1 MRKINF
7 LLTLL
12 VLFVAAPFARAEK
25 TTVSPYSESFN
36 RLTPSS
42 DHAFAPEF
50 WSHIVDPYVEEDYD
64 YGTTETYYMT
74 YYSRETGGVYDGT
87 FIEAGSQTIYG
98 SGYYSKTAN
107 DLLVTPALSGDVTMY
122 LKLTKTSGTVTF
134 FTCTRNLDG
143 SFTKGDAYTVT
154 DMPTLSTEEWTQV
167 TIPAVAEGTYLG
179 IRLNY
184 ACIDE
189 FTAASISYGGTKSLK
204 VTKITNK
211 TGDYLDLS
219 AEGTATITFE
229 VTIQNTGDENLNPG
243 DEGYSLSIKDYS
255 DSYALIGEPTAI
267 DQALAPGETYT
278 LTISATGT
286 FNITEKIRHRFDV
299 AENIGGAISYGGWVE
314 IYPNTPNFQVSIL
327 GGADVLADGTVVDFG
342 MIGADSSKSYRLR
355 NNTGGAPATIT
366 SITAPA
372 GFSFKVTDKNDDTI
386 EYTEFPITIPAH
398 SELKLTVTASAA
410 NAGTWTGNV
419 AIDVDTYET
428 FNLAVVS
435 IVTDP
440 TKWFVNFEDQKY
452 PVGSYTTNASSWS
465 MGDYKN
471 DGNNYVA
478 KNGNVDLTRFV
489 SPKLSVAKGETLT
502 FQASQNSYSTYS
514 TNVVNVYYSA
524 DRKNWTLLRSLSNK
538 AENEADKILVEQAS
552 EYPYPAK
559 LKTFIL
565 EGVPAGEG
573 YIAFE
578 SGYACIDNIYGFTP
592 CEVPA
597 IDIVTTDVNLP
608 TEMTVN
614 YTYKP
619 SITFINAGANDI
631 AEGALKVRYVVGG
644 ETVAEQ
650 DIPAIA
656 RDTYNRTSPK
666 SFTLEWTPRT
676 AGTFPAKIE
685 IYGEGF
691 SYVEESTIVVSEES
705 AIGWLNVGDNA
716 TTSTSSLITSN
727 WKNNETE
734 TIYTADQIRLQAG
747 AQIEK
752 IMYRGYKTTD
762 DQLTNL
768 QYYIENTTDAAPVS
782 TGKTPY
788 DHSGMTEVYNG
799 EYTFVKNG
807 TSSDHVNLI
816 EFDLATPFVYTGGNI
831 RVVIISKSETY
842 KQFYL
847 ESFNKANVN
856 VNRKTD
862 DNTETSNL
870 STSSFSKVSSVPV
883 LYLWTER
890 QIPTISGTVTNKATG
905 AAIEGAE
912 VTFTSGNTIYSA
924 TTDAAGAYSAEI
936 YQDGLEYNVSV
947 AKDGYY
953 AFPFDDS
960 ESITVSAKEGSVV
973 QNIQLTEAKG
983 LRIIGNNVPTTATV
997 NYAYTATAKVLN
1009 GANRQWRNGY
1019 TAVLHVGDDIT
1030 VEAPANMIQANAEA
1044 DFEFTFT
1051 PHAAG
1056 TFETYIE
1063 FVAEGITATTE
1074 PVQLTIGEETADAEI
1089 QIGTISSK
1097 KSNGP
1102 VNLYYKKSVVELIYP
1117 KSMLGIPAGT
1127 KIDAMRF
1134 KGYHGAKDVTFN
1146 VKSWVANVP
1155 EGTAITGRDVEGM
1168 TLYKDDQLSTA
1179 VAKGTSDNTETIYE
1193 ITFPDG
1199 FIYDGGDI
1207 RIVSTSDATSY
1218 QSTYFEVTDVTGH
1231 MFYGQSDNTPVDDLS
1246 CSNTSGTLPVM
1257 YLAVTPTKNVSGTVT
1272 IGETGAAVANTPV
1285 VVKSGEVEY
1294 YGTTDE
1300 NGAYSVDVIQH
1311 ALDYTVNV
1319 SVAGYLP
1326 SAEPISF
1333 ADGDVVANIVLNKGF
1348 VKGQVLDADTNE
1360 PIAGAYVDISDSNW
1374 AIIGSLEAT
1383 GEDGA
1388 FNFEVSAAGDYYLS
1402 AEAPYY
1408 FFERQDPDPATVTT
1422 TGVVSNIYLKSKSFA
1437 VTGVVYDKATNQP
1450 VLDAK
1455 VDLYCNGEVVA
1466 TSPTGS
1472 ETGDYFFEDIDHVG
1486 TKTYFVR
1493 AYRDGYKSEDITLDF
1508 STVGAWNSLL
1518 ESQDIYIGV
1527 GDSGVSTLTA
1537 NGFKAFGGKGNITV
1551 VSAAGVVNIYNEV
1564 GSLIRSEKVQN
1575 GKTTFNG
1582 LNAGIYIV
1590 NGVKVA
1596 VK

>member
-36 RLTPSS
+36 GLTPSS

-50 WSHIVDPYVEEDYD
+50 WSHIVDPYVEVDYE
-64 YGTTETYYMT
+64 YGTSETYMP
-74 YYSRETGGVYDGT
+74 YYSRETGGVDDGT
-87 FIEAGSQTIYG
+87 YIEAGSQTIYG
-98 SGYYSKTAN
+98 SGFSSKTAY
-107 DLLVTPALSGDVTMY
+107 DLLVTPALSGNVSMY
-122 LKLTKTSGTVTF
+122 LKLTTASGTVKF
-134 FTCTRNLDG
+134 YTCTRNTDG
-143 SFTKGDAYTVT
+143 SFKKGDEYTVT

-179 IRLNY
+179 IRLDN
-184 ACIDE
+184 ASIDE
-189 FTAASISYGGTKSLK
+189 FTAASISYGGTKAL
-204 VTKITNK
+204 KITKVVNK
-211 TGDYLDLS
+211 SGDNIDLTP
-219 AEGTATITFE
+219 EGTATITFD
-229 VTIQNTGDENLNPG
+229 VTIQNTGDETLNPG
-243 DEGYSLSIKDYS
+243 DEGYSISIKDVT
-255 DSYALIGEPTAI
+255 AGELFGEPTAI
-267 DQALAPGETYT
+267 DQALAAGETYNMT
-278 LTISATGT
+278 VSATRSYD
-286 FNITEKIRHRFDV
+286 ITEKFHHRFDV
-299 AENIGGAISYGGWVE
+299 GENISGAFSFGAWFD
-314 IYPNTPNFQVSIL
+314 IYPYLPNFQVSIVDK
-327 GGADVLADGTVVDFG
+327 AEVLADGTVVDFG
-342 MIGADSSKSYRLR
+342 MIGAESSKSFRLR

-366 SITAPA
+366 SITAPE
-372 GFSFKVTDKNDDTI
+372 GYSFKVTAKDDDTV

-410 NAGTWTGNV
+410 AAGTWSGNV
-419 AIDVDTYET
+419 AIDVDTYKT

-440 TKWFVNFEDQKY
+440 TKWFVNFEDEKY

-465 MGDYKN
+465 MGDYKVG
-471 DGNNYVA
+471 GNKYVA
-478 KNGNVDLTRFV
+478 KNGSSSNPTLFV
-489 SPKLSVAKGETLT
+489 SPKLSVAPGETLS
-502 FQASQNSYSTYS
+502 FQASQNSYSTYAD
-514 TNVVNVYYSA
+514 NFVNIYYST
-524 DRKNWTLLRSLSNK
+524 DRKNWTLLRTISNK
-538 AENEADKILVEQAS
+538 ATDEADKILVEKES

-578 SGYACIDNIYGFTP
+578 SGYACIDNIYGFSP

-597 IDIVTTDVNLP
+597 LDIVATEVKLP
-608 TEMTVN
+608 TETTVN

-619 SITFINAGANDI
+619 AITFINAGSSDI

-650 DIPAIA
+650 DVPAIA

-666 SFTLEWTPRT
+666 SLTLEWTPRT

-691 SYVEESTIVVSEES
+691 SYAEESTVVVSEES
-705 AIGWLNVGDNA
+705 AIGWLNVGDY
-716 TTSTSSLITSN
+716 TTFESSSLMKTN
-727 WKNNETE
+727 YKNNETE
-734 TIYTADQIRLQAG
+734 TIYTADQIRLEAD

-752 IMYRGYKTTD
+752 IMYRGYRTGAPYT
-762 DQLTNL
+762 TNL

-799 EYTFVKNG
+799 EYTFETKG
-807 TSSDHVNLI
+807 TSAAPVDYITL
-816 EFDLATPFVYTGGNI
+816 DLATPFTYTGGNI
-831 RVVIISKSETY
+831 RVVIISKSD
-842 KQFYL
+842 KFGSFSV

-912 VTFTSGNTIYSA
+912 VTLTSGNTIYSA

-947 AKDGYY
+947 TKDGYY

-960 ESITVSAKEGSVV
+960 ENITVSAKAGSVV

-983 LRIIGNNVPTTATV
+983 LRIIENSVPTTATV
-997 NYAYTATAKVLN
+997 NHAYTATAKVLN

-1019 TAVLHVGDDIT
+1019 TAVLHVGNDIT

-1044 DFEFTFT
+1044 NFEFTFT

-1089 QIGTISSK
+1089 QIGTVSAK
-1097 KSNGP
+1097 TYHGP
-1102 VNLYYKKSVVELIYP
+1102 IVTYNNNSVVELIYP

-1134 KGYHGAKDVTFN
+1134 KGYHSAKNVTFD

-1155 EGTAITGRDVEGM
+1155 EGTANTGRNVEGM
-1168 TLYKDDQLSTA
+1168 TLYKDEQLSTD
-1179 VAKGTSDNTETIYE
+1179 VAKGTTSATETEYE

-1207 RIVSTSDATSY
+1207 RIVSTAAGNGWCTIN
-1218 QSTYFEVTDVTGH
+1218 FEVTDVTGH
-1231 MFYGQSDNTPVDDLS
+1231 MLYEGSDSKALEDMTCQTNGKP
-1246 CSNTSGTLPVM
+1246 LPVM
-1257 YLAVTPTKNVSGTVT
+1257 YLALTPTKNVSGTVS
-1272 IGETGAAVANTPV
+1272 IGETGAAVADTPV

-1294 YGTTDE
+1294 YGTTDV

-1319 SVAGYLP
+1319 TVAGYLP
-1326 SAEPISF
+1326 AAEPISF

>member
-25 TTVSPYSESFN
+25 TTISPYSESFN
-36 RLTPSS
+36 GLSPSS

-50 WSHIVDPYVEEDYD
+50 WSHIVDPYEYVDYD
-64 YGTTETYYMT
+64 WGTTETYYMK
-74 YYSRETGGVYDGT
+74 YYSRETGGVDGGT
-87 FIEAGSQTIYG
+87 YIEAGSQTISATYVD
-98 SGYYSKTAN
+98 SKTAY
-107 DLLVTPALSGDVTMY
+107 DLLVTPALSGDVSMY
-122 LKLTKTSGTVTF
+122 LKLTKASGTVKF
-134 FTCTRNLDG
+134 YTCTRNSDG
-143 SFTKGDAYTVT
+143 SFKKGDEYTVT
-154 DMPTLSTEEWTQV
+154 DMPTLSAEEWTQV

-179 IRLNY
+179 IRLDN
-184 ACIDE
+184 ASIDE
-189 FTAASISYGGTKSLK
+189 FTAASISYGGTKALK
-204 VTKITNK
+204 ITKIVNK
-211 TGDYLDLS
+211 SGDNIDLTP
-219 AEGTATITFE
+219 EGTATITFD
-229 VTIQNTGDENLNPG
+229 VTIQNIGDETLNPG
-243 DEGYSLSIKDYS
+243 DEGYSISIKDFT
-255 DSYALIGEPTAI
+255 AGELFGEPTAI
-267 DQALAPGETYT
+267 DQALAAGETYNMT
-278 LTISATGT
+278 VSATGS
-286 FNITEKIRHRFDV
+286 FQITESIRHLFHV
-299 AENIGGAISYGGWVE
+299 GENISGAFSFGAWFD
-314 IYPNTPNFQVSIL
+314 IYPCLPNFQVSIEDK
-327 GGADVLADGTVVDFG
+327 AEVLADGTVVDFG
-342 MIGADSSKSYRLR
+342 MIGAESSKSFRLR

-366 SITAPA
+366 SITAPK
-372 GFSFKVTDKNDDTI
+372 GYSFKVTAKDDDTV

-398 SELKLTVTASAA
+398 KELKLTVTASAA
-410 NAGTWTGNV
+410 AAGTWSGNV

-440 TKWFVNFEDQKY
+440 TKWFVNFEDEKY

-465 MGDYKN
+465 MGDYKVG
-471 DGNNYVA
+471 GNKYVA
-478 KNGNVDLTRFV
+478 KNGSVDLSRFV
-489 SPKLSVAKGETLT
+489 SPKLTVAEGETLT
-502 FQASQNSYSTYS
+502 FQASQNSYSTSS
-514 TNVVNVYYSA
+514 TNVVNIYYST
-524 DRKNWTLLRSLSNK
+524 DRKNWTLLRTISNK
-538 AENEADKILVEQAS
+538 AENEADKILVEKES
-552 EYPYPAK
+552 EWPYPAK

-565 EGVPAGEG
+565 DGVPAGEV

-578 SGYACIDNIYGFTP
+578 SGYACIDNIYGFTLS
-592 CEVPA
+592 EVPA
-597 IDIVTTDVNLP
+597 IDIVTTEVKLP
-608 TEMTVN
+608 TETTVN

-619 SITFINAGANDI
+619 AITFINAGSSDI
-631 AEGALKVRYVVGG
+631 AKGALKVRYVVGG

-650 DIPAIA
+650 DVPAIA
-656 RDTYNRTSPK
+656 RDSYNRTSPK
-666 SFTLEWTPRT
+666 SFSLEWTPRT

-691 SYVEESTIVVSEES
+691 SYAEESTVVVSEES
-705 AIGWLNVGDNA
+705 AIGWLNVGDY
-716 TTSTSSLITSN
+716 TTKSLSSLISSSY
-727 WKNNETE
+727 KNNETE
-734 TIYTADQIRLQAG
+734 TIYTADQIRLEAG
-747 AQIEK
+747 AKIEK

-762 DQLTNL
+762 PLTTNL
-768 QYYIENTTDAAPVS
+768 QYYIENTTDEAPVS
-782 TGKTPY
+782 TGTIPY

-807 TSSDHVNLI
+807 TESEYVDLI
-816 EFDLATPFVYTGGNI
+816 QFDLATPFTYTGGNI
-831 RVVIISKSETY
+831 RVVIISKSDGY
-842 KQFYL
+842 KSFYV
-847 ESFNKANVN
+847 ESFDKAGVN
-856 VNRKTD
+856 VNRKVD
-862 DNTETSNL
+862 SGVLEEQK
-870 STSSFSKVSSVPV
+870 FSKVSSVPV
-883 LYLWTER
+883 LYLWTKR

-912 VTFTSGNTIYSA
+912 VTLTSGNTIYSA
-924 TTDAAGAYSAEI
+924 TTDANGAYSADI
-936 YQDGLEYNVSV
+936 YQYNLDYSISV

-953 AFPFDDS
+953 AFPFDES
-960 ESITVSAKEGSVV
+960 ENITLSAKEGSVV
-973 QNIQLTEAKG
+973 QDIQLSEAKG
-983 LRIIGNNVPTTATV
+983 LRIIDNNVPTTATV
-997 NYAYTATAKVLN
+997 NHAYTATAKVLN

-1044 DFEFTFT
+1044 EFEFTFT
-1051 PHAAG
+1051 PHATG
-1056 TFETYIE
+1056 TFDTYIE
-1063 FVAEGITATTE
+1063 FVAEGITAATDV
-1074 PVQLTIGEETADAEI
+1074 VQLTIGAETADAEV
-1089 QIGTISSK
+1089 QVGTVSSK
-1097 KSNGP
+1097 TNFGP
-1102 VNLYYKKSVVELIYP
+1102 IYTYYNNSVVELVYP

-1127 KIDAMRF
+1127 KIDALRF
-1134 KGYHGAKDVTFN
+1134 KGYYSAKNLTFN

-1155 EGTAITGRDVEGM
+1155 EGTANTGRGVEGM

-1179 VAKGTSDNTETIYE
+1179 VAKGSSDKTETIYE

-1207 RIVSTSDATSY
+1207 RIVSTSEGTGWLTT
-1218 QSTYFEVTDVTGH
+1218 TYEVTNVTGH
-1231 MFYGQSDNTPVDDLS
+1231 TLYGANDNTPVDDLT
-1246 CSNTSGTLPVM
+1246 CTTTGKPLPVM

-1527 GDSGVSTLTA
+1527 GDSGVGTLTA

>member
-25 TTVSPYSESFN
+25 TTITPYSESFEG
-36 RLTPSS
+36 LTPLT
-42 DHAFAPEF
+42 DHAFAPEY
-50 WSHIVDPYVEEDYD
+50 WSHIVDEYVDDYD
-64 YGTTETYYMT
+64 EWSSGETYYVS
-74 YYSRETGGVYDGT
+74 YYSRETGGVNNGT
-87 FIEAGSQTIYG
+87 YIEAGSQTIG
-98 SGYYSKTAN
+98 SGYSKTAN

-154 DMPTLSTEEWTQV
+154 DMPTLSTKEWTQV

-204 VTKITNK
+204 VTKITKLN
-211 TGDYLDLS
+211 TNSYIDLTP
-219 AEGTATITFE
+219 EGTATFSFE
-229 VTIQNTGDENLNPG
+229 VTVQNTGDENLNPG
-243 DEGYSLSIKDYS
+243 DEGYSLSIKDNS
-255 DSYALIGEPTAI
+255 ADTLIGEPTAI

-278 LTISATGT
+278 LTVTATCT
-286 FNITEKIRHRFDV
+286 FDITDKIYHNFHIV
-299 AENIGGAISYGGWVE
+299 ENIGGASSNAAWYD
-314 IYPNTPNFQVSIL
+314 IYPYLPNFQVSIVDK
-327 GGADVLADGTVVDFG
+327 ADVLADGTVVDFG
-342 MIGADSSKSYRLR
+342 MIGADSSKSFRLR
-355 NNTGGAPATIT
+355 NNTGGAPATIR
-366 SITAPA
+366 SITAPE
-372 GFSFKVTDKNDDTI
+372 GYSFKVTAKDDDTV

-398 SELKLTVTASAA
+398 SELKLTVTASASA
-410 NAGTWTGNV
+410 AGTWSGNV
-419 AIDVDTYET
+419 AINVDTYET

-440 TKWFVNFEDQKY
+440 TKWFVNFEDEKY

-465 MGDYKN
+465 MGDYKVG
-471 DGNNYVA
+471 GNKYVA
-478 KNGNVDLTRFV
+478 KNGSSSDPTLFV
-489 SPKLSVAKGETLT
+489 SPKLSVAPGETLS
-502 FQASQNSYSTYS
+502 FQASQNSYSTYAD
-514 TNVVNVYYSA
+514 NFVNIYYST
-524 DRKNWTLLRSLSNK
+524 DRKNWTLLRTISNK
-538 AENEADKILVEQAS
+538 ATDEADKILVEKES

-578 SGYACIDNIYGFTP
+578 SGYACIDNIYGFSP

-597 IDIVTTDVNLP
+597 LDIVATEVKLP
-608 TEMTVN
+608 TETTVN

-619 SITFINAGANDI
+619 AITFINAGSSDI

-650 DIPAIA
+650 DVPAIA
-656 RDTYNRTSPK
+656 RDSYNRTSPK
-666 SFTLEWTPRT
+666 SVSLEWTPRT

-691 SYVEESTIVVSEES
+691 SYAEESTVVVSEES
-705 AIGWLNVGDNA
+705 AIGWLNVGDY
-716 TTSTSSLITSN
+716 TTFDSSSLMKTN
-727 WKNNETE
+727 YKKNETE
-734 TIYTADQIRLQAG
+734 TIYTADQIRLEAG

-752 IMYRGYKTTD
+752 IMYRGYRTGAPYT
-762 DQLTNL
+762 TNL
-768 QYYIENTTDAAPVS
+768 QYYIENTTDEAPVS
-782 TGKTPY
+782 AGTTPY
-788 DHSGMTEVYNG
+788 DHSGRTEVYNG
-799 EYTFVKNG
+799 EYTFETKG
-807 TSSDHVNLI
+807 TSAAPVDYITL
-816 EFDLATPFVYTGGNI
+816 DLATPFTYTGGNI
-831 RVVIISKSETY
+831 RVVIISKSD
-842 KQFYL
+842 KFGSFSV

-856 VNRKTD
+856 VNRYTD
-862 DNTETSNL
+862 GGVLEEQK
-870 STSSFSKVSSVPV
+870 FSKVSSVPV

-912 VTFTSGNTIYSA
+912 VTLTSGNTIYSA
-924 TTDAAGAYSAEI
+924 TTDANGAYSADI
-936 YQDGLEYNVSV
+936 YQYNLDYSINV

-953 AFPFDDS
+953 AFPYDES
-960 ESITVSAKEGSVV
+960 ENITVSAKAGSVV
-973 QNIQLTEAKG
+973 QDIQLTEAKG

-997 NYAYTATAKVLN
+997 NHAYTATAKVLN

-1089 QIGTISSK
+1089 QIGTVSAK
-1097 KSNGP
+1097 TYHGP
-1102 VNLYYKKSVVELIYP
+1102 IVTYNNNSVVELIYP

-1134 KGYHGAKDVTFN
+1134 KGYHSAKNVTFD

-1155 EGTAITGRDVEGM
+1155 EGTANTGRNVEGM
-1168 TLYKDDQLSTA
+1168 TLYKDEQLSTD
-1179 VAKGTSDNTETIYE
+1179 VAKGTTSATETEYE

-1207 RIVSTSDATSY
+1207 RIVSTAAGNGWCTIN
-1218 QSTYFEVTDVTGH
+1218 FEVTDVTGH
-1231 MFYGQSDNTPVDDLS
+1231 MLYEGSDSKALEDMTCQTNGKP
-1246 CSNTSGTLPVM
+1246 LPVM
-1257 YLAVTPTKNVSGTVT
+1257 YLALTPTKNVSGTVT

-1294 YGTTDE
+1294 YGTTDV

-1311 ALDYTVNV
+1311 SLDYTVNV

-1326 SAEPISF
+1326 AAEPVSF

-1374 AIIGSLEAT
+1374 SVINSLEAT

-1388 FNFEVSAAGDYYLS
+1388 YNFEVSKAGDYYLN

-1408 FFERQDPDPATVTT
+1408 YFDRQDPDPATVTT
-1422 TGVVSNIYLKSKSFA
+1422 TGVVSNVYLKSKSFA

-1450 VLDAK
+1450 ILDAK
-1455 VDLYCNGEVVA
+1455 VDLFCNGKVIA
-1466 TSPTGS
+1466 TTPTGS
-1472 ETGDYFFEDIDHVG
+1472 ETGDYYFEDIDHVG
-1486 TKTYFVR
+1486 TNVYFVR
-1493 AYRDGYKSEDITLDF
+1493 AYRTGYKSEDIDLDF
-1508 STVGAWNSLL
+1508 STVGAWNTLL
-1518 ESQDIYIGV
+1518 EGQDIYIGV
-1527 GDSGVSTLTA
+1527 GDSGVGSLTA
-1537 NGFKAFGGKGNITV
+1537 NGFKAFGGKGIITV
-1551 VSAAGVVNIYNEV
+1551 VSAQGIVNIYNEA
-1564 GSLIRSEKVQN
+1564 GSLIRSEKVQD
-1575 GKTTFNG
+1575 GKTIFNG
-1582 LNAGIYIV
+1582 IVPGIYIV

>member
-25 TTVSPYSESFN
+25 TTITPYSESFEG
-36 RLTPSS
+36 LTPLT
-42 DHAFAPEF
+42 DHAFAPEY
-50 WSHIVDPYVEEDYD
+50 WSHIVDEYVDDYD
-64 YGTTETYYMT
+64 EWSSGETYYVS
-74 YYSRETGGVYDGT
+74 YYSRETGGVNNGT
-87 FIEAGSQTIYG
+87 YIEAGSQTIG
-98 SGYYSKTAN
+98 SGYSKTAN

-204 VTKITNK
+204 VTKITKLN
-211 TGDYLDLS
+211 TNSYIDLTP
-219 AEGTATITFE
+219 EGTATFSFE
-229 VTIQNTGDENLNPG
+229 VTVQNTGDENLNPG
-243 DEGYSLSIKDYS
+243 DEGYSLSIKDNS
-255 DSYALIGEPTAI
+255 ADTLIGEPTAI

-278 LTISATGT
+278 LTVTATCT
-286 FNITEKIRHRFDV
+286 FDITDKIYHNFHIV
-299 AENIGGAISYGGWVE
+299 ENIGGASSNAAWYD
-314 IYPNTPNFQVSIL
+314 IYPYLPNFQVSIVDK
-327 GGADVLADGTVVDFG
+327 ADVLADGTVVDFG

-366 SITAPA
+366 SITAPE
-372 GFSFKVTDKNDDTI
+372 GFSFKVTAKNDDTV

-410 NAGTWTGNV
+410 AAGTWSGNV
-419 AIDVDTYET
+419 AIDVDTYKT

-440 TKWFVNFEDQKY
+440 TKWFVNFEDEKY

-465 MGDYKN
+465 MGDYKVG
-471 DGNNYVA
+471 GNKYVA
-478 KNGNVDLTRFV
+478 KNGSSSDPTLFV
-489 SPKLSVAKGETLT
+489 SPKLSVAPGETLS
-502 FQASQNSYSTYS
+502 FQASQNSYSTYAD
-514 TNVVNVYYSA
+514 NFVNIYYST
-524 DRKNWTLLRSLSNK
+524 DRKNWTLLRTISNK
-538 AENEADKILVEQAS
+538 ATDEADKILVEKES

-565 EGVPAGEG
+565 EGVHAGEV

-578 SGYACIDNIYGFTP
+578 SGYACIDNIYGFTLS
-592 CEVPA
+592 EVPA

-614 YTYKP
+614 NTYKP

-631 AEGALKVRYVVGG
+631 ADGALKVRYVVGG

-666 SFTLEWTPRT
+666 SFTLEWTPRA

-762 DQLTNL
+762 DQLANL

-924 TTDAAGAYSAEI
+924 TTDAAGAYSAGI
-936 YQDGLEYNVSV
+936 YQDGLDYSVSV

-960 ESITVSAKEGSVV
+960 ENITVSAKEGSVV

-983 LRIIGNNVPTTATV
+983 LRIIENSVPTTATV
-997 NYAYTATAKVLN
+997 NHAYTATAKVLN

-1044 DFEFTFT
+1044 NFEFKFT

-1063 FVAEGITATTE
+1063 FVAEDITATTE

-1089 QIGTISSK
+1089 QIGTVSAK
-1097 KSNGP
+1097 THYGP
-1102 VNLYYKKSVVELIYP
+1102 IVTYNNNSVVELIYP

-1134 KGYHGAKDVTFN
+1134 KGYHSAKNVTFD

-1155 EGTAITGRDVEGM
+1155 EGTANTGRNVDGM
-1168 TLYKDDQLSTA
+1168 TLYKDEQISTA
-1179 VAKGTSDNTETIYE
+1179 VAKGSTSATETEYE

-1207 RIVSTSDATSY
+1207 R
-1218 QSTYFEVTDVTGH
+1218 
-1231 MFYGQSDNTPVDDLS
+1231 
-1246 CSNTSGTLPVM
+1246 
-1257 YLAVTPTKNVSGTVT
+1257 
-1272 IGETGAAVANTPV
+1272 
-1285 VVKSGEVEY
+1285 
-1294 YGTTDE
+1294 
-1300 NGAYSVDVIQH
+1300 
-1311 ALDYTVNV
+1311 
-1319 SVAGYLP
+1319 
-1326 SAEPISF
+1326 
-1333 ADGDVVANIVLNKGF
+1333 
-1348 VKGQVLDADTNE
+1348 
-1360 PIAGAYVDISDSNW
+1360 
-1374 AIIGSLEAT
+1374 
-1383 GEDGA
+1383 
-1388 FNFEVSAAGDYYLS
+1388 
-1402 AEAPYY
+1402 
-1408 FFERQDPDPATVTT
+1408 
-1422 TGVVSNIYLKSKSFA
+1422 
-1437 VTGVVYDKATNQP
+1437 
-1450 VLDAK
+1450 
-1455 VDLYCNGEVVA
+1455 
-1466 TSPTGS
+1466 
-1472 ETGDYFFEDIDHVG
+1472 
-1486 TKTYFVR
+1486 
-1493 AYRDGYKSEDITLDF
+1493 
-1508 STVGAWNSLL
+1508 
-1518 ESQDIYIGV
+1518 
-1527 GDSGVSTLTA
+1527 
-1537 NGFKAFGGKGNITV
+1537 
-1551 VSAAGVVNIYNEV
+1551 
-1564 GSLIRSEKVQN
+1564 
-1575 GKTTFNG
+1575 
-1582 LNAGIYIV
+1582 
-1590 NGVKVA
+1590 
-1596 VK
+1596 

>member
-25 TTVSPYSESFN
+25 TTITPYSESFEG
-36 RLTPSS
+36 LTPLT
-42 DHAFAPEF
+42 DHAFAPEY
-50 WSHIVDPYVEEDYD
+50 WSHIVDEYVDDYD
-64 YGTTETYYMT
+64 EWSSGETYYVS
-74 YYSRETGGVYDGT
+74 YYSRETGGVNNGT
-87 FIEAGSQTIYG
+87 YIEAGSQTIG
-98 SGYYSKTAN
+98 SGYSKTAN

-122 LKLTKTSGTVTF
+122 LKLTKTTGTVTF
-134 FTCTRNLDG
+134 FTCTRNSDG
-143 SFTKGDAYTVT
+143 SFKKDGAYTVT

-204 VTKITNK
+204 VTKITKLN
-211 TGDYLDLS
+211 TNSYIDLTP
-219 AEGTATITFE
+219 EGTATFSFE
-229 VTIQNTGDENLNPG
+229 VTVQNTGDENLNPG
-243 DEGYSLSIKDYS
+243 DEGYSLSIKDNS
-255 DSYALIGEPTAI
+255 ADTLIGEPTAI

-278 LTISATGT
+278 LTVTATCT
-286 FNITEKIRHRFDV
+286 FDITDKIYHNFHIV
-299 AENIGGAISYGGWVE
+299 ENIGGASSNAAWYD
-314 IYPNTPNFQVSIL
+314 IYPYLPNFQVSIVDK
-327 GGADVLADGTVVDFG
+327 ADVLADGTVVDFG
-342 MIGADSSKSYRLR
+342 MIGADSSKSFRLR

-366 SITAPA
+366 SITAPK
-372 GFSFKVTDKNDDTI
+372 GYSFKVTAKNDDTV
-386 EYTEFPITIPAH
+386 EYTKFPITIPAH

-410 NAGTWTGNV
+410 AAGTWSGNV
-419 AIDVDTYET
+419 AIDVDTYKT

-440 TKWFVNFEDQKY
+440 TKWFVDFEDEKY

-465 MGDYKN
+465 MGDYKVG
-471 DGNNYVA
+471 GNKFVA
-478 KNGNVDLTRFV
+478 KNGSSSNPTLFV
-489 SPKLSVAKGETLT
+489 SPKLSVAEGETLT
-502 FQASQNSYSTYS
+502 FQASQNSYSTYAD
-514 TNVVNVYYSA
+514 NFVNIYYST
-524 DRKNWTLLRSLSNK
+524 DRKNWTLLRTISNK
-538 AENEADKILVEQAS
+538 AENEADKILVEKES
-552 EYPYPAK
+552 EWPYPAK

-565 EGVPAGEG
+565 EGVPAGEV

-578 SGYACIDNIYGFTP
+578 SGYACIDNIYGFTLS
-592 CEVPA
+592 EVPA
-597 IDIVTTDVNLP
+597 IDIVTTEVKLP
-608 TEMTVN
+608 TEATVN
-614 YTYKP
+614 NTYKP
-619 SITFINAGANDI
+619 AITFINAGSSDI

-650 DIPAIA
+650 DVPAIA
-656 RDTYNRTSPK
+656 RDSYNRTSSK
-666 SFTLEWTPRT
+666 SFSLEWTPRT

-691 SYVEESTIVVSEES
+691 SYAEESTVVVSEES
-705 AIGWLNVGDNA
+705 AIGWLNVGDY
-716 TTSTSSLITSN
+716 TTFDSSSLMKTN
-727 WKNNETE
+727 YKKNETE
-734 TIYTADQIRLQAG
+734 TIYTADQIRLEAG

-752 IMYRGYKTTD
+752 IMYRGYRTGAPYT
-762 DQLTNL
+762 TNL
-768 QYYIENTTDAAPVS
+768 QYYIENTTDEAPVS
-782 TGKTPY
+782 AGTTPY

-799 EYTFVKNG
+799 EYTFETKG
-807 TSSDHVNLI
+807 TSAAPVDYITL
-816 EFDLATPFVYTGGNI
+816 DLATPFTYTGGNI
-831 RVVIISKSETY
+831 RVVIISKSD
-842 KQFYL
+842 KFGSFSV

-856 VNRKTD
+856 VNRCTD
-862 DNTETSNL
+862 GGVLEEQT
-870 STSSFSKVSSVPV
+870 FSKLSSVPV
-883 LYLWTER
+883 LYLWTKR

-912 VTFTSGNTIYSA
+912 VTLTSGNTIYSA
-924 TTDAAGAYSAEI
+924 TTDANGAYSANI
-936 YQDGLEYNVSV
+936 YQYNLDYSISV

-953 AFPFDDS
+953 AFPYDES
-960 ESITVSAKEGSVV
+960 ENITVSAKEGSVV

-983 LRIIGNNVPTTATV
+983 LRIIENSVPTTATV
-997 NYAYTATAKVLN
+997 NHAYTATAKVLN

-1089 QIGTISSK
+1089 QIGTVSAK
-1097 KSNGP
+1097 TYHGP
-1102 VNLYYKKSVVELIYP
+1102 IVTYNNNSVVELIYP

-1134 KGYHGAKDVTFN
+1134 KGYHSAKNVTFD

-1155 EGTAITGRDVEGM
+1155 EGTANTGRNVEGM
-1168 TLYKDDQLSTA
+1168 TLYKDEQLSTD
-1179 VAKGTSDNTETIYE
+1179 VAKGTTSATETEYE

-1207 RIVSTSDATSY
+1207 RIVSTAAGNGWCTIN
-1218 QSTYFEVTDVTGH
+1218 FEVTDVTGH
-1231 MFYGQSDNTPVDDLS
+1231 MLYEGSDTKALEDMTCQTNGKP
-1246 CSNTSGTLPVM
+1246 LPVM
-1257 YLAVTPTKNVSGTVT
+1257 YLALTPTKNVSGTVT
-1272 IGETGAAVANTPV
+1272 IGETGAAVADTPV

-1294 YGTTDE
+1294 YGTTDV

-1311 ALDYTVNV
+1311 SLDYTVNV
-1319 SVAGYLP
+1319 TVAGYLP
-1326 SAEPISF
+1326 AAEPVSF

-1360 PIAGAYVDISDSNW
+1360 PIAGAYVDIQNSDW
-1374 AIIGSLEAT
+1374 VTIGSLEAT

-1388 FNFEVSAAGDYYLS
+1388 YNFEVSAAGDYYLN

-1408 FFERQDPDPATVTT
+1408 YFDRQDPDPATVTT

-1450 VLDAK
+1450 ILDAK
-1455 VDLYCNGEVVA
+1455 VDLFCNGKVIA
-1466 TSPTGS
+1466 TTPTGS
-1472 ETGDYFFEDIDHVG
+1472 ETGDYYFEDIDHVG
-1486 TKTYFVR
+1486 TNVYFVR
-1493 AYRDGYKSEDITLDF
+1493 AYRNGYKSEDIDLDF
-1508 STVGAWNSLL
+1508 SKVGAWNTTL
-1518 ESQDIYIGV
+1518 EGQDIYIGV
-1527 GDSGVSTLTA
+1527 GDSGVGSLTA
-1537 NGFKAFGGKGNITV
+1537 NGFKAFGGKGIITV
-1551 VSAAGVVNIYNEV
+1551 VSAQGIVNIYNEA
-1564 GSLIRSEKVQN
+1564 GSLIRSEKVQD

-1582 LNAGIYIV
+1582 IVPGIYIV

>member
-12 VLFVAAPFARAEK
+12 VLLVAAPFARAEK
-25 TTVSPYSESFN
+25 TTISPYSESFEGLDP
-36 RLTPSS
+36 LT
-42 DHAFAPEF
+42 DHAFAPEY
-50 WSHIVDPYVEEDYD
+50 WSHIVDEYVDDYD
-64 YGTTETYYMT
+64 EYSTGETYYMN
-74 YYSRETGGVYDGT
+74 YYSRETGGVGDGT
-87 FIEAGSQTIYG
+87 YIEAGSQTIYG

-122 LKLTKTSGTVTF
+122 LKLAQTTGTVTF
-134 FTCTRNLDG
+134 FTCTRNSDG
-143 SFTKGDAYTVT
+143 SFSRGSEYTVT
-154 DMPTLSTEEWTQV
+154 NMPTLTTDAWTQV
-167 TIPAVAEGTYLG
+167 NIPAVAEGTYLG
-179 IRLNY
+179 IRLDY

-204 VTKITNK
+204 ITKITKLN
-211 TGDYLDLS
+211 TNSYIDLTP
-219 AEGTATITFE
+219 EGTATFSFE
-229 VTIQNTGDENLNPG
+229 VTVQNTGDENLNPG
-243 DEGYSLSIKDYS
+243 DEGYSLSIKDYT
-255 DSYALIGEPTAI
+255 AGTLIGEPTAI

-278 LTISATGT
+278 LTVSATGT
-286 FNITEKIRHRFDV
+286 FDITETIYHRFDV
-299 AENIGGAISYGGWVE
+299 IENIGGANSNGGWYD
-314 IYPNTPNFQVSIL
+314 INPYGPNFQVSI
-327 GGADVLADGTVVDFG
+327 GDNSSIATSGTTIDFG
-342 MIGADSSKSYRLR
+342 MIDADSSNSFRLR
-355 NNTGGAPATIT
+355 NNGDGKGSAPAIIT
-366 SITAPA
+366 SITVPE
-372 GFSFKVTDKNDDTI
+372 GFSFKVTEKEDETV

-398 SELKLTVTASAA
+398 GELKLTVTASAA
-410 NAGTWTGNV
+410 NAGTWSGNV

-440 TKWFVNFEDQKY
+440 TKWLVTFEDQKY
-452 PVGSYTTNASSWS
+452 PAGSYTTSDNWS
-465 MGDYKN
+465 IGEYN
-471 DGNNYVA
+471 VGGNKYLA
-478 KNGNVDLTRFV
+478 KNSTYSVLTRFV
-489 SPKLSVAKGETLT
+489 SPKLSVAEGETLT
-502 FQASQNSYSTYS
+502 FQANQNTYSTYS
-514 TNVVNVYYSA
+514 TNIVNVYYSA
-524 DRKNWTLLRSLSNK
+524 DRKNWTLLRTISNK
-538 AENEADKILVEQAS
+538 AENEADKILVEKES

-597 IDIVTTDVNLP
+597 IDIVATDVNLP

-614 YTYKP
+614 NTYKP

-666 SFTLEWTPRT
+666 SFTLEWTPRA

-716 TTSTSSLITSN
+716 TTSTSSLIWTN
-727 WKNNETE
+727 YKNNETE
-734 TIYTADQIRLQAG
+734 TIYTADQIRLEAG

-768 QYYIENTTDAAPVS
+768 QYYIENTTDEAPAS
-782 TGKTPY
+782 TGTTAY
-788 DHSGMTEVYNG
+788 DHSGMTEIYNG
-799 EYTFVKNG
+799 EYTFVKKG
-807 TSSDHVNLI
+807 TSSEHADLI

-856 VNRKTD
+856 VNRKI
-862 DNTETSNL
+862 DNGVLEEQ
-870 STSSFSKVSSVPV
+870 SFSAVSSVPV

-890 QIPTISGTVTNKATG
+890 QIPTISGTITNKATG

-936 YQDGLEYNVSV
+936 YQDALEYSVSV

-973 QNIQLTEAKG
+973 QNIKLTEAKG
-983 LRIIGNNVPTTATV
+983 LRIIENNIPTTATV

-1044 DFEFTFT
+1044 EFEFTFT

-1074 PVQLTIGEETADAEI
+1074 PVQLTIGAETADAEI
-1089 QIGTISSK
+1089 QVGEYSSIINRGTVIT
-1097 KSNGP
+1097 
-1102 VNLYYKKSVVELIYP
+1102 YYKNSVVELVYP
-1117 KSMLGIPAGT
+1117 KSMLDIPAGT
-1127 KIDAMRF
+1127 KINAMRF
-1134 KGYHGAKDVTFN
+1134 KGYHGAKDATFD

-1155 EGTAITGRDVEGM
+1155 EGTANTGRDVEGM
-1168 TLYKDDQLSTA
+1168 TLYKDEQISTA
-1179 VAKGTSDNTETIYE
+1179 VAKGSSSNTETIYE

-1207 RIVSTSDATSY
+1207 RIVSTATGAAW
-1218 QSTYFEVTDVTGH
+1218 STIYFEVTDVTGH
-1231 MFYGQSDNTPVDDLS
+1231 MLYGESDNTALDELTCTKNDKP
-1246 CSNTSGTLPVM
+1246 LPVL

-1272 IGETGAAVANTPV
+1272 IGETGAVVADTPV

-1294 YGTTDE
+1294 YGTTDA

-1326 SAEPISF
+1326 AAEPISF

-1374 AIIGSLEAT
+1374 AIIGSIEAT

-1388 FNFEVSAAGDYYLS
+1388 FNFEVSEAGEYYLN

-1408 FFERQDPDPATVTT
+1408 YFDRQDPDPAVVTT
-1422 TGVVSNIYLKSKSFA
+1422 TGVVSNVYLKSKSFA

-1450 VLDAK
+1450 ILDAK
-1455 VDLYCNGEVVA
+1455 VDLFCNGKVVA
-1466 TSPTGS
+1466 TCPTGS
-1472 ETGDYFFEDIDHVG
+1472 ETGDYYFEDIDHVG
-1486 TKTYFVR
+1486 TNVYFVR
-1493 AYRDGYKSEDITLDF
+1493 AYRNGYKSEDIDLDF
-1508 STVGAWNSLL
+1508 STVGAWNTTL
-1518 ESQDIYIGV
+1518 EGQDINIGV
-1527 GDSGVSTLTA
+1527 GDSGVGSLTA
-1537 NGFKAFGGKGNITV
+1537 NGFKAFGGKGIITV
-1551 VSAAGVVNIYNEV
+1551 VSAQGIVNIYNEA
-1564 GSLIRSEKVQN
+1564 GALIRSEKVQD

-1582 LNAGIYIV
+1582 ITPGIYIV

>member
-25 TTVSPYSESFN
+25 TTITPYSESFEG
-36 RLTPSS
+36 LTPLT
-42 DHAFAPEF
+42 DHAFAPEY
-50 WSHIVDPYVEEDYD
+50 WSHIVDEYVDDYD
-64 YGTTETYYMT
+64 EWSSGETYYVS
-74 YYSRETGGVYDGT
+74 YYSRETGGVNNGT
-87 FIEAGSQTIYG
+87 YIEAGSQTIG
-98 SGYYSKTAN
+98 SGYSKTAN

-204 VTKITNK
+204 VTKITKLN
-211 TGDYLDLS
+211 TNSYIDLTP
-219 AEGTATITFE
+219 EGTATFSFE
-229 VTIQNTGDENLNPG
+229 VTVQNTGDENLNPG
-243 DEGYSLSIKDYS
+243 DEGYSLSIKDNS
-255 DSYALIGEPTAI
+255 ADTLIGEPTAI

-278 LTISATGT
+278 LTVTATCT
-286 FNITEKIRHRFDV
+286 FDITDKIYHNFHIV
-299 AENIGGAISYGGWVE
+299 ENIGGASSNAAWYD
-314 IYPNTPNFQVSIL
+314 IYPYLPNFQVSIVDK
-327 GGADVLADGTVVDFG
+327 ADVLADGTVVDFG

-366 SITAPA
+366 SITAPE
-372 GFSFKVTDKNDDTI
+372 GFSFKVTAKNDDTV

-410 NAGTWTGNV
+410 AAGTWSGNV
-419 AIDVDTYET
+419 AIDVDTYKT

-440 TKWFVNFEDQKY
+440 TKWFVNFEDEKY

-465 MGDYKN
+465 MGDYKVG
-471 DGNNYVA
+471 GNKYVA
-478 KNGNVDLTRFV
+478 KNGSSSDPTLFV
-489 SPKLSVAKGETLT
+489 SPKLSVAPGETLS
-502 FQASQNSYSTYS
+502 FQASQNSYSTYAD
-514 TNVVNVYYSA
+514 NFVNIYYST
-524 DRKNWTLLRSLSNK
+524 DRKNWTLLRTISNK
-538 AENEADKILVEQAS
+538 ATDEADKILVEKES

-578 SGYACIDNIYGFTP
+578 SGYACIDNIYGFSP
-592 CEVPA
+592 CEVPTL
-597 IDIVTTDVNLP
+597 DIVATEVKLP

-619 SITFINAGANDI
+619 AITFINAGSSDI

-650 DIPAIA
+650 DVPAIA
-656 RDTYNRTSPK
+656 RDSYNRTSPK
-666 SFTLEWTPRT
+666 SLTLEWTPRT

-691 SYVEESTIVVSEES
+691 SYAEESTVVVSEES
-705 AIGWLNVGDNA
+705 AIGWLNVGDY
-716 TTSTSSLITSN
+716 TTESSSSLITSN
-727 WKNNETE
+727 FCNNETE
-734 TIYTADQIRLQAG
+734 TIYTADQIRLEAG
-747 AQIEK
+747 AKIEK
-752 IMYRGYKTTD
+752 IMYRGYKTTAN
-762 DQLTNL
+762 QLTNL
-768 QYYIENTTDAAPVS
+768 QYYIENTTDEAPVS
-782 TGKTPY
+782 TGMTPY

-807 TSSDHVNLI
+807 TSSEHVDLI
-816 EFDLATPFVYTGGNI
+816 QFDLATPFVYTGGNI
-831 RVVIISKSETY
+831 RVVIISKSE
-842 KQFYL
+842 KFANFYV
-847 ESFNKANVN
+847 ESFNKAGVN
-856 VNRKTD
+856 VTRRNDK
-862 DNTETSNL
+862 NTETNNL
-870 STSSFSKVSSVPV
+870 TTVSFSKVSSVPV

-912 VTFTSGNTIYSA
+912 VTLTSGNTIYSA
-924 TTDAAGAYSAEI
+924 TTDANGAYSADI
-936 YQDGLEYNVSV
+936 YQDNLDYSISV

-953 AFPFDDS
+953 AFPYDES
-960 ESITVSAKEGSVV
+960 ENITVSAKAGSVV

-983 LRIIGNNVPTTATV
+983 LRIIDNNVPTTATV
-997 NYAYTATAKVLN
+997 NHAYTATAKVLN

-1044 DFEFTFT
+1044 EFEFTFT
-1051 PHAAG
+1051 PHATG
-1056 TFETYIE
+1056 TFDTYIE
-1063 FVAEGITATTE
+1063 FVAEGITAATDV
-1074 PVQLTIGEETADAEI
+1074 VQLTIGAETADAEV
-1089 QIGTISSK
+1089 QVGTVSSK
-1097 KSNGP
+1097 TSFGP
-1102 VNLYYKKSVVELIYP
+1102 VNLFYKKSVVELVYP

-1127 KIDAMRF
+1127 KIDALRF
-1134 KGYHGAKDVTFN
+1134 KGYHAAKNLTYN

-1155 EGTAITGRDVEGM
+1155 EGTANTGRGVEGM
-1168 TLYKDDQLSTA
+1168 TLYKDDQLSLA
-1179 VAKGTSDNTETIYE
+1179 VAKGSKDNTETIYE
-1193 ITFPDG
+1193 ISFPDG

-1207 RIVSTSDATSY
+1207 RIVSTSSADGF
-1218 QSTYFEVTDVTGH
+1218 QSVNFEVTDVTGH
-1231 MFYGQSDNTPVDDLS
+1231 MLYGADDNINVDDLS
-1246 CSNTSGTLPVM
+1246 CTKNDRPLPVM
-1257 YLAVTPTKNVSGTVT
+1257 YLAVTPSKNVSGTVT

-1285 VVKSGEVEY
+1285 VVKSGEIEY

-1311 ALDYTVNV
+1311 TLDYTVNV

-1455 VDLYCNGEVVA
+1455 VDLYCDGEVVA

>member
-25 TTVSPYSESFN
+25 TTITPYSESFEG
-36 RLTPSS
+36 LTPLT
-42 DHAFAPEF
+42 DHAFAPEY
-50 WSHIVDPYVEEDYD
+50 WSHIVDEYVDDYD
-64 YGTTETYYMT
+64 EWSSGETYYVS
-74 YYSRETGGVYDGT
+74 YYSRETGGVNNGT
-87 FIEAGSQTIYG
+87 YIEAGSQTIG
-98 SGYYSKTAN
+98 SGYSKTAN

-204 VTKITNK
+204 VTKITKLN
-211 TGDYLDLS
+211 TNSYIDLTP
-219 AEGTATITFE
+219 EGTATFSFE
-229 VTIQNTGDENLNPG
+229 VTVQNTGDENLNPG
-243 DEGYSLSIKDYS
+243 DEGYSLSIKDNS
-255 DSYALIGEPTAI
+255 ADTLIGEPTAI

-278 LTISATGT
+278 LTVTATCT
-286 FNITEKIRHRFDV
+286 FDITDKIYHNFHIV
-299 AENIGGAISYGGWVE
+299 ENIGGASSNAAWYD
-314 IYPNTPNFQVSIL
+314 IYPYLPNFQVSIVDK
-327 GGADVLADGTVVDFG
+327 ADVLADGTVVDFG

-366 SITAPA
+366 SITAPE
-372 GFSFKVTDKNDDTI
+372 GFSFKVTAKNDDTV

-410 NAGTWTGNV
+410 AAGTWSGNV
-419 AIDVDTYET
+419 AIDVDTYKT

-440 TKWFVNFEDQKY
+440 TKWFVNFEDEKY

-465 MGDYKN
+465 MGDYKVG
-471 DGNNYVA
+471 GNKYVA
-478 KNGNVDLTRFV
+478 KNGSSSDPTLFV
-489 SPKLSVAKGETLT
+489 SPKLSVAPGETLS
-502 FQASQNSYSTYS
+502 FQASQNSYSTYAD
-514 TNVVNVYYSA
+514 NFVNIYYST
-524 DRKNWTLLRSLSNK
+524 DRKNWTLLRTISNK
-538 AENEADKILVEQAS
+538 ATDEADKILVEKES

-578 SGYACIDNIYGFTP
+578 SGYACIDNIYGFSP
-592 CEVPA
+592 CEVPTL
-597 IDIVTTDVNLP
+597 DIVATEVKLP

-619 SITFINAGANDI
+619 AITFINAGSSDI

-650 DIPAIA
+650 DVPAIA
-656 RDTYNRTSPK
+656 RDSYNRTSPK
-666 SFTLEWTPRT
+666 SLTLEWTPRT

-691 SYVEESTIVVSEES
+691 SYAEESTVVVSEES
-705 AIGWLNVGDNA
+705 AIGWLNVGDY
-716 TTSTSSLITSN
+716 TTESSSSLITSN
-727 WKNNETE
+727 FCNNETE
-734 TIYTADQIRLQAG
+734 TIYTADQIRLEAG

-752 IMYRGYKTTD
+752 IMYRGYKATAN
-762 DQLTNL
+762 QLTNL
-768 QYYIENTTDAAPVS
+768 QYYIENTTDEAPVS
-782 TGKTPY
+782 TGMTPY

-807 TSSDHVNLI
+807 TSSEHVDLI
-816 EFDLATPFVYTGGNI
+816 QFDLATPFVYTGGNI
-831 RVVIISKSETY
+831 RVVIISKSE
-842 KQFYL
+842 KFANFYV
-847 ESFNKANVN
+847 ESFNKAGVN
-856 VNRKTD
+856 VTRRNDK
-862 DNTETSNL
+862 NTETNNL
-870 STSSFSKVSSVPV
+870 TTVSFSKVSSVPV

-912 VTFTSGNTIYSA
+912 VTLTSGNTIYSA
-924 TTDAAGAYSAEI
+924 TTDANGAYSADI
-936 YQDGLEYNVSV
+936 YQDNLDYSISV

-953 AFPFDDS
+953 AFPYDES
-960 ESITVSAKEGSVV
+960 ENITVSAKAGSVV
-973 QNIQLTEAKG
+973 QDIQLTEAKG
-983 LRIIGNNVPTTATV
+983 LRIIDNNVPTTATV
-997 NYAYTATAKVLN
+997 NHAYTATAKVLN

-1044 DFEFTFT
+1044 EFEFTFT
-1051 PHAAG
+1051 PHATG
-1056 TFETYIE
+1056 TFDTYIE
-1063 FVAEGITATTE
+1063 FVAEGITAATDV
-1074 PVQLTIGEETADAEI
+1074 VQLTIGAETADAEV
-1089 QIGTISSK
+1089 QVGTVSSK
-1097 KSNGP
+1097 TSFGP
-1102 VNLYYKKSVVELIYP
+1102 VNLFYKKSVVELVYP

-1127 KIDAMRF
+1127 KIDALRF
-1134 KGYHGAKDVTFN
+1134 KGYHAAKNLTYN

-1155 EGTAITGRDVEGM
+1155 EGTANTGRGVEGM
-1168 TLYKDDQLSTA
+1168 TLYKDDQLSLA
-1179 VAKGTSDNTETIYE
+1179 VAKGSKDNTETIYE
-1193 ITFPDG
+1193 ISFPDG

-1207 RIVSTSDATSY
+1207 RIVSTSSADGF
-1218 QSTYFEVTDVTGH
+1218 QSVNFEVTDVTGH
-1231 MFYGQSDNTPVDDLS
+1231 MLYGADDNINVDDLS
-1246 CSNTSGTLPVM
+1246 CTKNDRPLPVM
-1257 YLAVTPTKNVSGTVT
+1257 YLAVTPSKNVSGTVT

-1285 VVKSGEVEY
+1285 VVKSGEIEY

-1311 ALDYTVNV
+1311 TLDYTVNV

-1455 VDLYCNGEVVA
+1455 VDLYCDGEVVA

>member
-25 TTVSPYSESFN
+25 TTISPYSESFN
-36 RLTPSS
+36 GLTPSS

-50 WSHIVDPYVEEDYD
+50 WSHIVDSYEYVDYD
-64 YGTTETYYMT
+64 WGTTETYYMT
-74 YYSRETGGVYDGT
+74 YYSRETGGVDDGT
-87 FIEAGSQTIYG
+87 YIEAGSQTISATYVD
-98 SGYYSKTAN
+98 SKTAY
-107 DLLVTPALSGDVTMY
+107 DLLVTPALSGNVSMY
-122 LKLTKTSGTVTF
+122 LKLTKASGSVKF
-134 FTCTRNLDG
+134 YTCTRNSDG
-143 SFTKGDAYTVT
+143 SFKKGDEYTVT
-154 DMPTLSTEEWTQV
+154 DMPTLSAEEWTQV

-179 IRLNY
+179 IRLDN
-184 ACIDE
+184 ASIDE
-189 FTAASISYGGTKSLK
+189 FTAASISYGGTKALK
-204 VTKITNK
+204 ITKIVNK
-211 TGDYLDLS
+211 SGDNIDLTP
-219 AEGTATITFE
+219 EGTATITFD
-229 VTIQNTGDENLNPG
+229 VTIQNIGDETLNPG
-243 DEGYSLSIKDYS
+243 DEGYSISIKDFTA
-255 DSYALIGEPTAI
+255 DELFGEPTAI
-267 DQALAPGETYT
+267 DQALAAGETYNMT
-278 LTISATGT
+278 VSATGSYD
-286 FNITEKIRHRFDV
+286 ITEKFHHRFDV
-299 AENIGGAISYGGWVE
+299 GENISGAFSFGAWFD
-314 IYPNTPNFQVSIL
+314 IYPYLPNFQVSIVDK
-327 GGADVLADGTVVDFG
+327 AEVLADGTVVDFG
-342 MIGADSSKSYRLR
+342 MIGAESSKSFRLR

-366 SITAPA
+366 SITAPK
-372 GFSFKVTDKNDDTI
+372 GYSFKVTAKDDDTV

-398 SELKLTVTASAA
+398 KELKLTVTASAA
-410 NAGTWTGNV
+410 AAGTWSGNV

-440 TKWFVNFEDQKY
+440 TKWFVNFEDEKY

-465 MGDYKN
+465 MGDYKVG
-471 DGNNYVA
+471 GNKYVA
-478 KNGNVDLTRFV
+478 KNGSSSDPTLFV
-489 SPKLSVAKGETLT
+489 SPKLSVAPGETLS
-502 FQASQNSYSTYS
+502 FQASQNSYSTYAD
-514 TNVVNVYYSA
+514 NVVNIYYST
-524 DRKNWTLLRSLSNK
+524 DRKNWTLLRTISNK
-538 AENEADKILVEQAS
+538 AENEADKILVEKES
-552 EYPYPAK
+552 EWPYPAK

-565 EGVPAGEG
+565 DGVPAGEV

-578 SGYACIDNIYGFTP
+578 SGYACIDNIYGFTLS
-592 CEVPA
+592 EVPA
-597 IDIVTTDVNLP
+597 LDIVTTAVELP
-608 TEMTVN
+608 TETTVN

-619 SITFINAGANDI
+619 AITFINAGSSDI
-631 AEGALKVRYVVGG
+631 AKGALKVRYVVGG

-650 DIPAIA
+650 DVPAIA
-656 RDTYNRTSPK
+656 RDSYNRTSSK
-666 SFTLEWTPRT
+666 SFSLEWTPRT

-691 SYVEESTIVVSEES
+691 SYAEESTVVVSEES
-705 AIGWLNVGDNA
+705 AIGWLNVGEY
-716 TTSTSSLITSN
+716 TTMHYSSLMVTN
-727 WKNNETE
+727 YKRNETE
-734 TIYTADQIRLQAG
+734 TIYTADQIRLEAG
-747 AQIEK
+747 AKIEK
-752 IMYRGYKTTD
+752 IMYRGFKTSAPYT
-762 DQLTNL
+762 TNL
-768 QYYIENTTDAAPVS
+768 QYYIENTTDEAPVS
-782 TGKTPY
+782 TGTTAY

-799 EYTFVKNG
+799 EYTFEKKG
-807 TSSDHVNLI
+807 TQAAPVDYI
-816 EFDLATPFVYTGGNI
+816 TFDLATPFTYTGGNI
-831 RVVIISKSETY
+831 RVVIISKSTEDPY
-842 KQFYL
+842 AFSI
-847 ESFNKANVN
+847 ESFKKDGVN
-856 VNRKTD
+856 VNRYTD
-862 DNTETSNL
+862 VNVLEKQK
-870 STSSFSKVSSVPV
+870 FSKVSPVPV
-883 LYLWTER
+883 LYLWTKR

-924 TTDAAGAYSAEI
+924 TTDAAGAYSAGI
-936 YQDGLEYNVSV
+936 YQDGLDYSVSV

-960 ESITVSAKEGSVV
+960 ENITVSAKEGSVV

-983 LRIIGNNVPTTATV
+983 LRIIENSVPTTATV
-997 NYAYTATAKVLN
+997 NHAYTATAKVLN

-1044 DFEFTFT
+1044 EFEFSFT
-1051 PHAAG
+1051 PHATG
-1056 TFETYIE
+1056 TFDTYIE
-1063 FVAEGITATTE
+1063 FVAEGITAATDV
-1074 PVQLTIGEETADAEI
+1074 VQLTIGAETADAEV
-1089 QIGTISSK
+1089 QVGTVSSK
-1097 KSNGP
+1097 TNFGP
-1102 VNLYYKKSVVELIYP
+1102 IYTYYNNSVVELVYP

-1134 KGYHGAKDVTFN
+1134 KGYYSAKNLTFN

-1155 EGTAITGRDVEGM
+1155 EGTANTGRGVEGM

-1179 VAKGTSDNTETIYE
+1179 VAKGSSDKTETIYE

-1207 RIVSTSDATSY
+1207 RIVSTSEGTGWLTT
-1218 QSTYFEVTDVTGH
+1218 TYEVTNVTGH
-1231 MFYGQSDNTPVDDLS
+1231 TLYGANDNTPVDDLT
-1246 CSNTSGTLPVM
+1246 CTTTGKPLPVM

>member
-25 TTVSPYSESFN
+25 TTITPYSESFEG
-36 RLTPSS
+36 LTPLT
-42 DHAFAPEF
+42 DHAFAPEY
-50 WSHIVDPYVEEDYD
+50 WSHIVDEYVDDYD
-64 YGTTETYYMT
+64 EWSSGETYYVS
-74 YYSRETGGVYDGT
+74 YYSRETGGVNNGT
-87 FIEAGSQTIYG
+87 YIEAGSQTIG
-98 SGYYSKTAN
+98 SGYSKTAN

-204 VTKITNK
+204 VTKITKLN
-211 TGDYLDLS
+211 TNSYIDLTP
-219 AEGTATITFE
+219 EGTATFSFE
-229 VTIQNTGDENLNPG
+229 VTVQNTGDENLNPG
-243 DEGYSLSIKDYS
+243 DEGYSLSIKDNS
-255 DSYALIGEPTAI
+255 ADTLIGEPTAI

-278 LTISATGT
+278 LTVTATCT
-286 FNITEKIRHRFDV
+286 FDITDKIYHNFHIV
-299 AENIGGAISYGGWVE
+299 ENIGGASSNAAWYD
-314 IYPNTPNFQVSIL
+314 IYPYLPNFQVSIVDK
-327 GGADVLADGTVVDFG
+327 ADVLADGTVVDFG

-366 SITAPA
+366 SITAPE
-372 GFSFKVTDKNDDTI
+372 GFSFKVTAKNDDTV

-410 NAGTWTGNV
+410 AAGTWSGNV
-419 AIDVDTYET
+419 AIDVDTYKT

-440 TKWFVNFEDQKY
+440 TKWFVNFEDEKY

-465 MGDYKN
+465 MGDYKVG
-471 DGNNYVA
+471 GNKYVA
-478 KNGNVDLTRFV
+478 KNGSSSDPTLFV
-489 SPKLSVAKGETLT
+489 SPKLSVAPGETLS
-502 FQASQNSYSTYS
+502 FQASQNSYSTYAD
-514 TNVVNVYYSA
+514 NFVNIYYST
-524 DRKNWTLLRSLSNK
+524 DRKNWTLLRTISNK
-538 AENEADKILVEQAS
+538 ATDEADKILVEKES

-578 SGYACIDNIYGFTP
+578 SGYACIDNIYGFSP
-592 CEVPA
+592 CEVPTL
-597 IDIVTTDVNLP
+597 DIVATEVKLP

-619 SITFINAGANDI
+619 AITFINAGSSDI

-650 DIPAIA
+650 DVPAIA
-656 RDTYNRTSPK
+656 RDSYNRTSPK
-666 SFTLEWTPRT
+666 SLTLEWTPRT

-691 SYVEESTIVVSEES
+691 SYAEESTVVVSEES
-705 AIGWLNVGDNA
+705 AIGWLNVGDY
-716 TTSTSSLITSN
+716 TTESSSSLISSN
-727 WKNNETE
+727 FCNNETE
-734 TIYTADQIRLQAG
+734 TIYTADQIRLEAG
-747 AQIEK
+747 AKIEK
-752 IMYRGYKTTD
+752 IMYRGYKTTAN
-762 DQLTNL
+762 QLTNL
-768 QYYIENTTDAAPVS
+768 QYYIENTTDKAPVS
-782 TGKTPY
+782 TGMTPY

-807 TSSDHVNLI
+807 TSSEHVDLI
-816 EFDLATPFVYTGGNI
+816 QFDLAKPFVYTGGNI
-831 RVVIISKSETY
+831 RVVIISKSE
-842 KQFYL
+842 KFANFYV
-847 ESFNKANVN
+847 ESFNKAGVN
-856 VNRKTD
+856 VTRRNDK
-862 DNTETSNL
+862 NTETNNL
-870 STSSFSKVSSVPV
+870 TTVSFSKVSSVPV

-912 VTFTSGNTIYSA
+912 VTLTSGNTIYSA
-924 TTDAAGAYSAEI
+924 TTDANGAYSADI
-936 YQDGLEYNVSV
+936 YQDNLDYSISV

-953 AFPFDDS
+953 AFPYDES
-960 ESITVSAKEGSVV
+960 ENITVSAKAGSVV

-983 LRIIGNNVPTTATV
+983 LRIIDNNVPTTATV
-997 NYAYTATAKVLN
+997 NHAYTATAKVLN

-1044 DFEFTFT
+1044 EFEFTFT
-1051 PHAAG
+1051 PHTAG
-1056 TFETYIE
+1056 TFDTYIE
-1063 FVAEGITATTE
+1063 FVAEGITAATDV
-1074 PVQLTIGEETADAEI
+1074 VQLTIGAETANPEV
-1089 QIGTISSK
+1089 QVGTVSDK
-1097 KSNGP
+1097 TTNGP
-1102 VNLYYKKSVVELIYP
+1102 VNLFFKKSVVELVYP

-1127 KIDAMRF
+1127 KIDALRF
-1134 KGYHGAKDVTFN
+1134 KGYHSAKNVTFN

-1155 EGTAITGRDVEGM
+1155 EGTANTGRDIEGM

-1179 VAKGTSDNTETIYE
+1179 VAKGSKDNTETIYE

-1207 RIVSTSDATSY
+1207 RIVSTSDATDY
-1218 QSTYFEVTDVTGH
+1218 NSTKFEVTKVTGH
-1231 MFYGQSDNTPVDDLS
+1231 TLYGASDSTPINELS
-1246 CSNTSGTLPVM
+1246 CANADKPLPVM

-1272 IGETGAAVANTPV
+1272 IGETGAAVADTPV

-1294 YGTTDE
+1294 YGTTDV

-1311 ALDYTVNV
+1311 SLDYTVNV

-1326 SAEPISF
+1326 AAEPVSF

-1374 AIIGSLEAT
+1374 SVINSLEAT

-1388 FNFEVSAAGDYYLS
+1388 YNFEVSKAGDYYLN

-1408 FFERQDPDPATVTT
+1408 YFDRQDPDPATVTT
-1422 TGVVSNIYLKSKSFA
+1422 TGVVSNVYLKSKSFA

-1450 VLDAK
+1450 ILDAK
-1455 VDLYCNGEVVA
+1455 VDLFCNGKVIA
-1466 TSPTGS
+1466 TTPTGS
-1472 ETGDYFFEDIDHVG
+1472 ETGDYYFEDIDHVG
-1486 TKTYFVR
+1486 TNVYFVR
-1493 AYRDGYKSEDITLDF
+1493 AYRNGYKSEDIDLDF
-1508 STVGAWNSLL
+1508 SKVGALNTLL
-1518 ESQDIYIGV
+1518 EGQDIYIGV
-1527 GDSGVSTLTA
+1527 GDSGVGSLTA
-1537 NGFKAFGGKGNITV
+1537 NGFNAFGGKGIITV
-1551 VSAAGVVNIYNEV
+1551 VSAQGIVNIYNEA
-1564 GSLIRSEKVQN
+1564 GSLIRSEKVQD

-1582 LNAGIYIV
+1582 ITPGIYIV

>member
-25 TTVSPYSESFN
+25 TTITPYSESFEG
-36 RLTPSS
+36 LTPLT
-42 DHAFAPEF
+42 DHAFAPEY
-50 WSHIVDPYVEEDYD
+50 WSHIVDEYVDDYD
-64 YGTTETYYMT
+64 EWSSGETYYVS
-74 YYSRETGGVYDGT
+74 YYSRETGGVNNDTY
-87 FIEAGSQTIYG
+87 IEAGSQTIG
-98 SGYYSKTAN
+98 SGYSKTAN
-107 DLLVTPALSGDVTMY
+107 DLLVTPALSGNVTMY
-122 LKLTKTSGTVTF
+122 LKLTKTTGTVTF
-134 FTCTRNLDG
+134 FTCTRNSDG
-143 SFTKGDAYTVT
+143 SFKKDGAYTVT

-179 IRLNY
+179 IRLDY

-204 VTKITNK
+204 VTKITKLN
-211 TGDYLDLS
+211 TNSYIDLTP
-219 AEGTATITFE
+219 EGTATFSFE
-229 VTIQNTGDENLNPG
+229 VTVQNTGDENLNPG
-243 DEGYSLSIKDYS
+243 DEGYSLSIKDNS
-255 DSYALIGEPTAI
+255 ADTLIGEPTAI

-278 LTISATGT
+278 LTVTATCT
-286 FNITEKIRHRFDV
+286 FDITDKIYHNFHIV
-299 AENIGGAISYGGWVE
+299 ENIGGASSNAAWYD
-314 IYPNTPNFQVSIL
+314 IYPYLPNFQVSIVDK
-327 GGADVLADGTVVDFG
+327 ADVLADGTVVDFG

-366 SITAPA
+366 SITAPE
-372 GFSFKVTDKNDDTI
+372 GFSFKVTAKNDDTV

-410 NAGTWTGNV
+410 AAGTWSGNV
-419 AIDVDTYET
+419 AIDVETYET

-440 TKWFVNFEDQKY
+440 TKWLVNFEDNKF
-452 PVGSYTTNASSWS
+452 PAGSYTSTLDGWS
-465 MGDYKN
+465 ISDYKI
-471 DGNNYVA
+471 GSNNYVA
-478 KNGNVDLTRFV
+478 KNGSSSNPTLFV
-489 SPKLSVAKGETLT
+489 SPKLSVAEGETLS
-502 FQASQNSYSTYS
+502 FQASQNSYSTYAD
-514 TNVVNVYYSA
+514 NFVNIYYST
-524 DRKNWTLLRSLSNK
+524 DRKNWTHLRTISNK
-538 AENEADKILVEQAS
+538 AENEADKILVEKES

-565 EGVPAGEG
+565 EGVHAGEG

-578 SGYACIDNIYGFTP
+578 SGYACIDNIYGFSP

-597 IDIVTTDVNLP
+597 LDIVTTAVELP
-608 TEMTVN
+608 TEATVN
-614 YTYKP
+614 NTYKP
-619 SITFINAGANDI
+619 AITFINAGSSDI

-650 DIPAIA
+650 DVPAIA
-656 RDTYNRTSPK
+656 RDSYNRTSPK

-705 AIGWLNVGDNA
+705 AIGWLNVGDY
-716 TTSTSSLITSN
+716 TTFESSSLMKTN
-727 WKNNETE
+727 YKKNETE
-734 TIYTADQIRLQAG
+734 TIYTADQIRLEAG

-752 IMYRGYKTTD
+752 IMYRGYRTGAPYT
-762 DQLTNL
+762 TNL
-768 QYYIENTTDAAPVS
+768 QYYIENTTDEAHVS
-782 TGKTPY
+782 AGTTPY

-799 EYTFVKNG
+799 EYTFETKG
-807 TSSDHVNLI
+807 TSAAPVDYITL
-816 EFDLATPFVYTGGNI
+816 DLATPFTYTGGNI
-831 RVVIISKSETY
+831 RVVIISKSD
-842 KQFYL
+842 KFGSFSV

-856 VNRKTD
+856 VNRYTD
-862 DNTETSNL
+862 GGVLEEQE
-870 STSSFSKVSSVPV
+870 FSKVSSVPV
-883 LYLWTER
+883 LYLWTKR

-912 VTFTSGNTIYSA
+912 VTLTSGNTIYSA
-924 TTDAAGAYSAEI
+924 TTDANGAYSANI
-936 YQDGLEYNVSV
+936 YQYNLDYSISV

-953 AFPFDDS
+953 AFPYDES
-960 ESITVSAKEGSVV
+960 ENITVSAKAGSVV
-973 QNIQLTEAKG
+973 QDIQLTEAKG

-997 NYAYTATAKVLN
+997 NHAYTATAKVLN

-1074 PVQLTIGEETADAEI
+1074 PVELAIGEETADAEI
-1089 QIGTISSK
+1089 QVGTVSK
-1097 KSNGP
+1097 KDYSYGP
-1102 VNLYYKKSVVELIYP
+1102 VNLYYKNSVYELIYP

-1127 KIDAMRF
+1127 KIEAMRF
-1134 KGYHGAKDVTFN
+1134 KGYHEAKDVTFD

-1155 EGTAITGRDVEGM
+1155 EGTANTGRDVEGM

-1179 VAKGTSDNTETIYE
+1179 VAKGTSDNSETIYE

-1207 RIVSTSDATSY
+1207 RIVSTSIAEGF
-1218 QSTYFEVTDVTGH
+1218 QKTYFELTDVKGH
-1231 MFYGQSDNTPVDDLS
+1231 MLYEQSDRTALADLA
-1246 CSNTSGTLPVM
+1246 CTTTGGVLPVL

-1272 IGETGAAVANTPV
+1272 IGETGAAVADTPV

-1294 YGTTDE
+1294 YGTTDV

-1326 SAEPISF
+1326 AAEPVSF

-1374 AIIGSLEAT
+1374 SVINSLEAT

-1388 FNFEVSAAGDYYLS
+1388 YNFEVSKAGDYYLN

-1408 FFERQDPDPATVTT
+1408 YFDRQDPDPATVTT
-1422 TGVVSNIYLKSKSFA
+1422 TGVVSNVYLKSKSFA

-1450 VLDAK
+1450 ILDAK
-1455 VDLYCNGEVVA
+1455 VDLFCNGKVIA
-1466 TSPTGS
+1466 TTPTGS
-1472 ETGDYFFEDIDHVG
+1472 ETGDYYFEDIDHVG
-1486 TKTYFVR
+1486 TNVYFVR
-1493 AYRDGYKSEDITLDF
+1493 AYRNGYKSEDIDLDF
-1508 STVGAWNSLL
+1508 SKVGAWNTLL
-1518 ESQDIYIGV
+1518 EGQDIYIGV
-1527 GDSGVSTLTA
+1527 GDSGVGSLTA
-1537 NGFKAFGGKGNITV
+1537 NGFKAFGGKGIITV
-1551 VSAAGVVNIYNEV
+1551 VSAQGIVNIYNEA
-1564 GSLIRSEKVQN
+1564 GSLIRSEKVQD

-1582 LNAGIYIV
+1582 ITPGIYIV

>member
-25 TTVSPYSESFN
+25 TIVSSYSESFN
-36 RLTPSS
+36 GLTPSS

-74 YYSRETGGVYDGT
+74 YYSRETGGVDDGT
-87 FIEAGSQTIYG
+87 YIEAGSQTIYG
-98 SGYYSKTAN
+98 SGWYSKTAY
-107 DLLVTPALSGDVTMY
+107 DLLVTPALSGYVSMY
-122 LKLTKTSGTVTF
+122 LKLTTASGTVKF
-134 FTCTRNLDG
+134 YTCTRNTDG
-143 SFTKGDAYTVT
+143 SFKKGDEYTVT
-154 DMPTLSTEEWTQV
+154 DMPTLSTEEWTKV

-179 IRLNY
+179 IRLNN
-184 ACIDE
+184 ASIDE
-189 FTAASISYGGTKSLK
+189 FAAASISYGGTKAL
-204 VTKITNK
+204 KITKLTNK
-211 TGDYLDLS
+211 SGTTIDLTP
-219 AEGTATITFE
+219 EGTATITFD
-229 VTIQNTGDENLNPG
+229 VTIQNTGDETLNPG
-243 DEGYSLSIKDYS
+243 DEGYSISFKDYS
-255 DSYALIGEPTAI
+255 TDELFGETAI
-267 DQALAPGETYT
+267 DQALAAGETYNMT
-278 LTISATGT
+278 VSATLS
-286 FNITEKIRHRFDV
+286 FQITESIRKRYDV
-299 AENIGGAISYGGWVE
+299 VENISGAFSFGAWFD
-314 IYPNTPNFQVSIL
+314 IYPCQPNFQVSIEDK
-327 GGADVLADGTVVDFG
+327 AEVLADGTVVDFG
-342 MIGADSSKSYRLR
+342 MIGAESSKSFRLR

-366 SITAPA
+366 SITAPK
-372 GFSFKVTDKNDDTI
+372 GYSFKVTAKDDDTV

-398 SELKLTVTASAA
+398 KELKLTVTASAA
-410 NAGTWTGNV
+410 AAGTWSGNV

-440 TKWFVNFEDQKY
+440 TKWFVNFEDEKY

-465 MGDYKN
+465 MGDYN
-471 DGNNYVA
+471 VGGNKFVA
-478 KNGNVDLTRFV
+478 KNGSSTDPTRFV
-489 SPKLSVAKGETLT
+489 SPKLSVAKGETLS
-502 FQASQNSYSTYS
+502 FQASQSSYSSYADNFVNIYYS
-514 TNVVNVYYSA
+514 T
-524 DRKNWTLLRSLSNK
+524 DRKNWTLLRTISNK
-538 AENEADKILVEQAS
+538 ATDEADKILVEKES

-578 SGYACIDNIYGFTP
+578 SGYACIDNIYGFSP

-597 IDIVTTDVNLP
+597 LDIVATEVKLP
-608 TEMTVN
+608 TETTVN

-619 SITFINAGANDI
+619 AITFINAGSSDI

-650 DIPAIA
+650 DVPAIA
-656 RDTYNRTSPK
+656 RDSYNRTSPK
-666 SFTLEWTPRT
+666 SVSLEWTPRT

-691 SYVEESTIVVSEES
+691 SYAEESTVVVSEES
-705 AIGWLNVGDNA
+705 AIGWLNVGDY
-716 TTSTSSLITSN
+716 TTESSSSLITSN
-727 WKNNETE
+727 FCNNETE
-734 TIYTADQIRLQAG
+734 TIYTADQIRLEAG
-747 AQIEK
+747 AKIEK
-752 IMYRGYKTTD
+752 IMYRGYKTTAN
-762 DQLTNL
+762 QLTNL
-768 QYYIENTTDAAPVS
+768 QYYIENTTDKAPVS
-782 TGKTPY
+782 TGMTPY

-807 TSSDHVNLI
+807 TSSEHVDLI
-816 EFDLATPFVYTGGNI
+816 QFDLATPFVYTGGNI
-831 RVVIISKSETY
+831 RVVIISKSE
-842 KQFYL
+842 KFANFYV
-847 ESFNKANVN
+847 ESFNKAGVN
-856 VNRKTD
+856 VTRRNDK
-862 DNTETSNL
+862 NTETDNL
-870 STSSFSKVSSVPV
+870 TTVSFSKVSSVPV

-912 VTFTSGNTIYSA
+912 VTLTSGNTIYSA
-924 TTDAAGAYSAEI
+924 TTDANGAYSADI
-936 YQDGLEYNVSV
+936 YQDNLDYSISV

-953 AFPFDDS
+953 AFPYDES
-960 ESITVSAKEGSVV
+960 ENITLSAKEGSVV

-983 LRIIGNNVPTTATV
+983 LRIIDNNVPTTATV
-997 NYAYTATAKVLN
+997 NHAYTATAKVLN

-1044 DFEFTFT
+1044 EFEFTFT
-1051 PHAAG
+1051 PHAVG
-1056 TFETYIE
+1056 TFDTYIE
-1063 FVAEGITATTE
+1063 FVAEGITATTDV
-1074 PVQLTIGEETADAEI
+1074 VQLTIGAETADAEV
-1089 QIGTISSK
+1089 QVGTVSSK
-1097 KSNGP
+1097 TSFGP
-1102 VNLYYKKSVVELIYP
+1102 VNLFYKKSVVELVYP

-1127 KIDAMRF
+1127 KIDALRF
-1134 KGYHGAKDVTFN
+1134 KGYHAAKNLTYN

-1155 EGTAITGRDVEGM
+1155 EGTANTGRGVEGM
-1168 TLYKDDQLSTA
+1168 TLYKDDQLSLA
-1179 VAKGTSDNTETIYE
+1179 VAKGSKDNTETIYE
-1193 ITFPDG
+1193 ISFPDG

-1207 RIVSTSDATSY
+1207 RIVSTSSADGF
-1218 QSTYFEVTDVTGH
+1218 QSVNFEVTDVTGH
-1231 MFYGQSDNTPVDDLS
+1231 MLYGADDNINVDDLS
-1246 CSNTSGTLPVM
+1246 CTKNDRPLPVM
-1257 YLAVTPTKNVSGTVT
+1257 YLALTPTKNVSGTVT

-1388 FNFEVSAAGDYYLS
+1388 FNFEVSAAGDYYLN

-1472 ETGDYFFEDIDHVG
+1472 ETGDYYFEDIDHVG

>member
-36 RLTPSS
+36 GLSPSS

-50 WSHIVDPYVEEDYD
+50 WSHIVDPYEYVDYD
-64 YGTTETYYMT
+64 WGTTETYYMT
-74 YYSRETGGVYDGT
+74 YYSRETGGVDDGT
-87 FIEAGSQTIYG
+87 YIEAGSQTISATYVD
-98 SGYYSKTAN
+98 SKTAY
-107 DLLVTPALSGDVTMY
+107 DLLVTPALSGNVSMY
-122 LKLTKTSGTVTF
+122 LKLTKASGTVKF
-134 FTCTRNLDG
+134 YTCTRNTDG
-143 SFTKGDAYTVT
+143 SFKKGDEYTVT

-179 IRLNY
+179 IRLDN
-184 ACIDE
+184 ASIDE
-189 FTAASISYGGTKSLK
+189 FTAASISYGGTKAF
-204 VTKITNK
+204 KITKLTNK
-211 TGDYLDLS
+211 SGDTIDLTP
-219 AEGTATITFE
+219 EGTATITFD
-229 VTIQNTGDENLNPG
+229 VTIQNIGDETLNPG
-243 DEGYSLSIKDYS
+243 DEGYSISFKDYS
-255 DSYALIGEPTAI
+255 TDELFGETAI
-267 DQALAPGETYT
+267 DQALAAGETYNMT
-278 LTISATGT
+278 VSATLS
-286 FNITEKIRHRFDV
+286 FQITESIRKRYDV
-299 AENIGGAISYGGWVE
+299 VENISGASRFGAWYD
-314 IYPNTPNFQVSIL
+314 IYPCQPNFQVSIEDK
-327 GGADVLADGTVVDFG
+327 AEVLADGTVVDFG
-342 MIGADSSKSYRLR
+342 MIGADSSKSFRLR

-366 SITAPA
+366 YITVPE
-372 GFSFKVTDKNDDTI
+372 GYSFKVTAKDDDTV

-398 SELKLTVTASAA
+398 KELKLTVTASAA
-410 NAGTWTGNV
+410 AAGTWSGNV
-419 AIDVDTYET
+419 AINVDTYET

-440 TKWFVNFEDQKY
+440 TKWFVDFEDNKF
-452 PVGSYTTNASSWS
+452 PAGSYMSTSTAWS
-465 MGDYKN
+465 ISDYN
-471 DGNNYVA
+471 IGNNKYVA
-478 KNGNVDLTRFV
+478 KGGSATDPTRFV
-489 SPKLSVAKGETLT
+489 SPKLSVAKGETLS
-502 FQASQNSYSTYS
+502 FQASQSSYSSYTESVVNIYYS
-514 TNVVNVYYSA
+514 T
-524 DRKNWTLLRSLSNK
+524 DRKNWTLLRTLSSK
-538 AENEADKILVEQAS
+538 ATDEADKILVEKES

-578 SGYACIDNIYGFTP
+578 SGYASIDNIYGFSP

-597 IDIVTTDVNLP
+597 LDIVTTAVELP
-608 TEMTVN
+608 SEATVN
-614 YTYKP
+614 NTYKP
-619 SITFINAGANDI
+619 AITFINAGSSDI

-650 DIPAIA
+650 DVPAIA
-656 RDTYNRTSPK
+656 RDSYNRTSPK
-666 SFTLEWTPRT
+666 SFSLEWTPRT

-691 SYVEESTIVVSEES
+691 SYAEESTVVVSEES
-705 AIGWLNVGDNA
+705 AIGWLNVGDY
-716 TTSTSSLITSN
+716 TTESSSSLITSN
-727 WKNNETE
+727 FCNNETE
-734 TIYTADQIRLQAG
+734 TIYTADQIRLEAG
-747 AQIEK
+747 AKIEK
-752 IMYRGYKTTD
+752 IMYRGYKATAN
-762 DQLTNL
+762 QLTNL
-768 QYYIENTTDAAPVS
+768 QYYIENTTDEAPVS
-782 TGKTPY
+782 TGTTPY
-788 DHSGMTEVYNG
+788 DHSDMTEVYNG

-807 TSSDHVNLI
+807 TDSEHVDLI
-816 EFDLATPFVYTGGNI
+816 QFDLATPFVYTGGNI
-831 RVVIISKSETY
+831 RVVIISKSE
-842 KQFYL
+842 KFANFSV

-856 VNRKTD
+856 VNRYTD
-862 DNTETSNL
+862 NGVLEEQE
-870 STSSFSKVSSVPV
+870 FSKVSSVPV
-883 LYLWTER
+883 LYLWTKR

-912 VTFTSGNTIYSA
+912 VTLTSGNTIYSA
-924 TTDAAGAYSAEI
+924 TTDANGAYSADI
-936 YQDGLEYNVSV
+936 YQDKLDYSISV

-953 AFPFDDS
+953 SFPFDES
-960 ESITVSAKEGSVV
+960 ENITLSAKEGSVV
-973 QNIQLTEAKG
+973 QDIQLTEAKG
-983 LRIIGNNVPTTATV
+983 LRIIDNNVPTTATV
-997 NYAYTATAKVLN
+997 NHAYTATAKVLN

-1044 DFEFTFT
+1044 EFEFTFT
-1051 PHAAG
+1051 PHATG
-1056 TFETYIE
+1056 TFDTYIE
-1063 FVAEGITATTE
+1063 FVAEGITAATDV
-1074 PVQLTIGEETADAEI
+1074 VQLTIGAETADAEV
-1089 QIGTISSK
+1089 QVGTVSSQTK
-1097 KSNGP
+1097 FGP
-1102 VNLYYKKSVVELIYP
+1102 IYTYFKNSVVELVYP

-1127 KIDAMRF
+1127 KIDALRF
-1134 KGYHGAKDVTFN
+1134 KGYHSANTNGLTFN

-1155 EGTAITGRDVEGM
+1155 EGTANIGRSVEGM
-1168 TLYKDDQLSTA
+1168 TLYKDDQLSLT
-1179 VAKGTSDNTETIYE
+1179 VAKGSTLNTETIYE
-1193 ITFPDG
+1193 ITFPNG

-1207 RIVSTSDATSY
+1207 RIVSTSSADNY
-1218 QSTYFEVTDVTGH
+1218 QAINFEVTDVTGH
-1231 MFYGQSDNTPVDDLS
+1231 MLYGYSDNTPVDDLTCTKS
-1246 CSNTSGTLPVM
+1246 DKPLPVM
-1257 YLAVTPTKNVSGTVT
+1257 YLAVTPSKNVSGTVT

-1311 ALDYTVNV
+1311 SLDYTVNV

-1455 VDLYCNGEVVA
+1455 VDLYCDGEVVA

>member
-36 RLTPSS
+36 GLTPSS

-50 WSHIVDPYVEEDYD
+50 WSHIVDPYVEVDYE
-64 YGTTETYYMT
+64 YGTSETYMP
-74 YYSRETGGVYDGT
+74 YYSRETGGVDGGT
-87 FIEAGSQTIYG
+87 YIAAGSQTIYG
-98 SGYYSKTAN
+98 SGYDSKTAY
-107 DLLVTPALSGDVTMY
+107 DLLVTPALSGNVSMY
-122 LKLTKTSGTVTF
+122 LKLTKASGSVKF
-134 FTCTRNLDG
+134 YTCTRNSDG
-143 SFTKGDAYTVT
+143 SFKKGDEYTVT
-154 DMPTLSTEEWTQV
+154 DMPTLSAEEWTQV

-179 IRLNY
+179 IRLDN
-184 ACIDE
+184 ASIDE
-189 FTAASISYGGTKSLK
+189 FTAASISYGGTKAL
-204 VTKITNK
+204 KITKVVNK
-211 TGDYLDLS
+211 SGDNIDLTP
-219 AEGTATITFE
+219 EGTATITFD
-229 VTIQNTGDENLNPG
+229 VTIQNIGDETLNPG
-243 DEGYSLSIKDYS
+243 DEGYSISIKDFT
-255 DSYALIGEPTAI
+255 AGELFGEPTAI
-267 DQALAPGETYT
+267 DQALAAGETYNMT
-278 LTISATGT
+278 VSATGS
-286 FNITEKIRHRFDV
+286 FQITESIRHLFHV
-299 AENIGGAISYGGWVE
+299 GENISGAFSYAAWFD
-314 IYPNTPNFQVSIL
+314 IYPYLPNFQVSIEDK
-327 GGADVLADGTVVDFG
+327 AEVLADGTVVDFG
-342 MIGADSSKSYRLR
+342 MIGAESSKSFRLR

-366 SITAPA
+366 SITAPK
-372 GFSFKVTDKNDDTI
+372 GYSFKVTAKDDDTV

-398 SELKLTVTASAA
+398 KELKLTVTASAA
-410 NAGTWTGNV
+410 AAGTWSGNV

-440 TKWFVNFEDQKY
+440 TKWFVNFEDEKY

-465 MGDYKN
+465 MGDYKVG
-471 DGNNYVA
+471 GNKYVA
-478 KNGNVDLTRFV
+478 KNGSVDLSRFV
-489 SPKLSVAKGETLT
+489 SPKLTVAEGETLT
-502 FQASQNSYSTYS
+502 FQASQNSYSTSS
-514 TNVVNVYYSA
+514 TNVVNIYYST
-524 DRKNWTLLRSLSNK
+524 DRKNWTLLRTLSIK
-538 AENEADKILVEQAS
+538 ATDEADKILVEKES

-578 SGYACIDNIYGFTP
+578 SGYASIDNIYGFSP

-597 IDIVTTDVNLP
+597 LDIVTTAVELP
-608 TEMTVN
+608 SEATVN
-614 YTYKP
+614 NTYKP
-619 SITFINAGANDI
+619 AITFINAGSSDI

-650 DIPAIA
+650 DVPAIA
-656 RDTYNRTSPK
+656 RDSYNRTSSK
-666 SFTLEWTPRT
+666 SFSLEWTPRT

-691 SYVEESTIVVSEES
+691 SYAEESTVVVSEES
-705 AIGWLNVGDNA
+705 AIGWLNVGDY
-716 TTSTSSLITSN
+716 TTKSLSSLISSSY
-727 WKNNETE
+727 KNNETE
-734 TIYTADQIRLQAG
+734 TIYTADQIRLEAG
-747 AQIEK
+747 AKIEK

-762 DQLTNL
+762 PLTTNL
-768 QYYIENTTDAAPVS
+768 QYYIENTTDEAPVS
-782 TGKTPY
+782 TGTIPY

-807 TSSDHVNLI
+807 TESEYVDLI
-816 EFDLATPFVYTGGNI
+816 QFDLATPFTYTGGNI
-831 RVVIISKSETY
+831 RVVIISKSDGY
-842 KQFYL
+842 KSFYV
-847 ESFNKANVN
+847 ESFDKAGVN
-856 VNRKTD
+856 VNRKVD
-862 DNTETSNL
+862 SGVLEEQK
-870 STSSFSKVSSVPV
+870 FSKVSSVPV

-912 VTFTSGNTIYSA
+912 VTLTSGNTIYSA
-924 TTDAAGAYSAEI
+924 TTDANGAYSANI
-936 YQDGLEYNVSV
+936 YQYNLDYSISV

-953 AFPFDDS
+953 AFPFDES
-960 ESITVSAKEGSVV
+960 ENITLSAKEGSVV
-973 QNIQLTEAKG
+973 QDIQLSEAKG
-983 LRIIGNNVPTTATV
+983 LRIIDNNVPTTATV
-997 NYAYTATAKVLN
+997 NHAYTATAKVLN

-1044 DFEFTFT
+1044 EFEFSFT
-1051 PHAAG
+1051 PHATG
-1056 TFETYIE
+1056 TFDTYIE
-1063 FVAEGITATTE
+1063 FVAEGITAATDV
-1074 PVQLTIGEETADAEI
+1074 VQLTIGAETADAEV
-1089 QIGTISSK
+1089 QVGTVSSK
-1097 KSNGP
+1097 TNFGP
-1102 VNLYYKKSVVELIYP
+1102 MYTYYNNSVVELVYP

-1134 KGYHGAKDVTFN
+1134 KGYYSAKNLTFN

-1155 EGTAITGRDVEGM
+1155 EGPATTGRGVEGM

-1179 VAKGTSDNTETIYE
+1179 VAKGSSDKTETIYE

-1207 RIVSTSDATSY
+1207 RIVSTSEGTGWLTT
-1218 QSTYFEVTDVTGH
+1218 TYEVTNVTGH
-1231 MFYGQSDNTPVDDLS
+1231 TLYGANDNTPVDDLT
-1246 CSNTSGTLPVM
+1246 CQTHGKPLPVM

-1333 ADGDVVANIVLNKGF
+1333 ADGDVVANIDLNKGF